1 MNITQITQLGYQ
13 LMDEHGLYGWNIVWD
28 NARKRGG
35 QCRYATR
42 TISLSRLIVP
52 TWEDA
57 EIRNVLLHEIAHAL
71 TPGHSHDAVW
81 RRKLISMGGDG
92 SRTHSNAT
100 VPGRWLAICDHCGVE
115 AGRRHRLSARVRDAA
130 LHSSCR
136 KPVRWVDTGV
146 SHAVSSR

>member
-28 NARKRGG
+28 NARNRGG

-100 VPGRWLAICDHCGVE
+100 VPGRWLAICDHCNVE
-115 AGRRHRLSARVRDAA
+115 CGRRHRLTRQSQYG
-130 LHSSCR
+130 LHSACR
-136 KPVRWVDTGV
+136 KPVRWVDTGLQ
-146 SHAVSSR
+146 HAVSSR

>member
-1 MNITQITQLGYQ
+1 MNITQITQLGHQ
-13 LMDEHGLYGWNIVWD
+13 LMDEHGLYGWRIVWD

-35 QCRYATR
+35 QCRYNTR

-115 AGRRHRLSARVRDAA
+115 AGRRHRLSARVRDTA

>member
-1 MNITQITQLGYQ
+1 MNIQQITQLGRQ
-13 LMDEHGLYGWNIVWD
+13 LMDEHSLYGWRIVWD

-35 QCRYATR
+35 QCRYDTR

-52 TWEDA
+52 TWDEA

-92 SRTHSNAT
+92 SRTHNNAT
-100 VPGRWLAICDHCGVE
+100 VPGRYVAHCDHCGIEV
-115 AGRRHRLSARVRDAA
+115 GRRHRLSAAMRQGGV
-130 LHSSCR
+130 HGQCR
-136 KPVRWVDTGV
+136 KPVRWVDTGIQY
-146 SHAVSSR
+146 AVSSR

>member
-1 MNITQITQLGYQ
+1 MNLIEARNLAHR
-13 LMDEHGLYGWNIVWD
+13 LMDEHGLLGWHFAFD
-28 NARKRGG
+28 NARRRGG
-35 QCRYATR
+35 VCIYSSR
-42 TISLSRLIVP
+42 TISMSRYL
-52 TWEDA
+52 TAAWDEDKVR
-57 EIRNVLLHEIAHAL
+57 ETLLHEIAHAL

-115 AGRRHRLSARVRDAA
+115 AGRRHRLSARVQDTA

>member
-1 MNITQITQLGYQ
+1 MNIQQITQLGYQ
-13 LMDEHGLYGWNIVWD
+13 LMDEHGLIGWSIVWD

-35 QCRYATR
+35 QCRYNTR

-115 AGRRHRLSARVRDAA
+115 AGRRHRLSARVRDTA